1 VLVKG
6 FTFEMMLL
14 RRVDVDPRAGF
25 GSLERSLPEFLKK
38 GGLSRQSRSP

>member
-25 GSLERSLPEFLKK
+25 GYLEFLIK
-38 GGLSRQSRSP
+38 GGLSRQSLRP